1 MDEDLFANDSAG
13 RVVLCETALLVRDG
27 VVVARVLVTQAGLG
41 LVVALE
47 VSSVF
52 TVLRVPVAL
61 WDGLRCFRLDGRRP
75 PPRAGES
82 SATSLVP
89 NLALAE
95 DSLPKAPVP
104 SGDPRRPPRSG
115 ARFLMPGFWTVTLSA
130 PQ

>member
-27 VVVARVLVTQAGLG
+27 VVVVRVLVTQAGFG
-41 LVVALE
+41 VVVALE
-47 VSSVF
+47 AFVSSVF
-52 TVLRVPVAL
+52 TVRRVPVAL
-61 WDGLRCFRLDGRRP
+61 WDGLRCFRLEGRRP

-104 SGDPRRPPRSG
+104 SGDPRRPPRNG
-115 ARFLMPGFWTVTLSA
+115 ARFLMPGF
-130 PQ
+130 